1 MSEGYLLPRT
11 ADPTDPLRLG
21 VLISGSGSGLEALLR
36 HQQNAVEAGHCCH
49 ETVIVISDKP
59 GVKGLVRAANFEV
72 SAEVAPLPP
81 RADFDDATAWRH
93 AHEEEI
99 DTVLDAHDVELVVC
113 SGYMRILT
121 ARFLMPRLGRVIN
134 IHPSPWGPDGALF
147 PGAHGVRDLLV
158 AGHPTAGAS
167 VHFVTPGVD
176 DGPLIATEETPVGPD
191 EDEDALGARVRAEI
205 EHRLYPAV
213 IDAIAAGR
221 VTFDGDR
228 VRVHDGGP

>member
-1 MSEGYLLPRT
+1 MSEGHLLPRT

-21 VLISGSGSGLEALLR
+21 VLISGSGSGLEALLQ
-36 HQQNAVEAGHCCH
+36 HQRSARGSGGCPHV
-49 ETVIVISDKP
+49 TVVVISDKP
-59 GVKGLVRAANFEV
+59 DVKGLERAADFQV
-72 SAEVAPLPP
+72 PAEVVPLPA
-81 RADFDDATAWRH
+81 RADFDDTAAWRH
-93 AHEEEI
+93 AHEDAV
-99 DTVLDAHDVELVVC
+99 DTVLDAHEVELVVC

-121 ARFLMPRLGRVIN
+121 ERFLAPWLGRIVN

-147 PGAHGVRDLLV
+147 PGAHGVRDLLA

-176 DGPLIATEETPVGPD
+176 DGPLIATEETPVGPG
-191 EDEDALGARVRAEI
+191 EDEDALGARVRVEI
-205 EHRLYPAV
+205 EHRLYPTV

-228 VRVHDGGP
+228 VRVRDDGP

>member
-1 MSEGYLLPRT
+1 M
-11 ADPTDPLRLG
+11 
-21 VLISGSGSGLEALLR
+21 
-36 HQQNAVEAGHCCH
+36 
-49 ETVIVISDKP
+49 TVVVISDKP
-59 GVKGLVRAANFEV
+59 DVKGLERAADFQV
-72 SAEVAPLPP
+72 PAEVVPLPA
-81 RADFDDATAWRH
+81 RADFDDTAAWRH
-93 AHEEEI
+93 AHEDAV
-99 DTVLDAHDVELVVC
+99 DTVLDAHEVELVVC

-121 ARFLMPRLGRVIN
+121 ERFLAPRLGRIVN

-147 PGAHGVRDLLV
+147 PGAHGVRDLLA

-176 DGPLIATEETPVGPD
+176 DGPLIATEETPVGPG
-191 EDEDALGARVRAEI
+191 EDEDALGARVRVEI

-228 VRVHDGGP
+228 VRVRDDGP

>member
-1 MSEGYLLPRT
+1 MSEDHFLPRA

-36 HQQNAVEAGHCCH
+36 HQRSARGSGGCFH
-49 ETVIVISDKP
+49 ETVVVISDKP
-59 GVKGLVRAANFEV
+59 DVKGLERAADFQV
-72 SAEVAPLPP
+72 PAEVVPLPA

-93 AHEEEI
+93 AHEDEV
-99 DTVLDAHDVELVVC
+99 DAVLDAHEVELVVC

-121 ARFLMPRLGRVIN
+121 ERFLAPRLGRIVN

-147 PGAHGVRDLLV
+147 PGAHGIRDLL
-158 AGHPTAGAS
+158 ADGHPTAGAS
-167 VHFVTPGVD
+167 VHFVAPGVD
-176 DGPLIATEETPVGPD
+176 DGPLIATEETPVGPG
-191 EDEDALGARVRAEI
+191 EDEDALGARVRVEI

-228 VRVHDGGP
+228 VRVSDGGP